1 MSDEFQY
8 SDIVFRR
15 DDVNVLA
22 YRPSGDPKPTIT
34 VDFEG
39 LEVTIF
45 ASPTDNTLVVQV
57 DTVNKTQLENLRV
70 QVDEIA
76 SFRGRV
82 SNVSNPANTNEFTVL
97 FDDGQT
103 NKKEN

>member
-1 MSDEFQY
+1 MSDEYQY
-8 SDIVFRR
+8 NDIVFRR

-22 YRPSGDPKPTIT
+22 YRTSDAQKPTIV
-34 VDFEG
+34 VDYEG
-39 LEVTIF
+39 LEVTVF
-45 ASPTDNTLVVQV
+45 LSPTDNNLVVQV

-97 FDDGQT
+97 FSDGQT